1 MFRRVLTPA
10 APAAAERLAQTTRT
24 PFSRCWVYHFLVR
37 VSTATAPARYIVSTA
52 TRRLLVSE
60 WPVATMA
67 HAPKKKQRVVGP
79 APPAAD
85 AADAAMATQAV
96 AAPPRST
103 PVKKLVQPAVD
114 PAEAAIKAAEA
125 ALEAAQAEE
134 KKAAAAAAAKAAAAA
149 AALKAARKVRKTERR
164 GEKRTAA
171 AAAEEAEDDATDP
184 ASPHRGVLYIGH
196 LPHGFYEKELRGF
209 FSQFGTV
216 LRVRVARSK
225 KTARAKGYGWVQFAN
240 DAVARIAAETMN
252 GYLLFGRLLDVH
264 LVPAERQHERMW
276 HGADRLWRRIPW
288 RVIERQR
295 HNGAD
300 PVAAAARRTSR
311 LVGRAKLA
319 HRKLAAAGVQYNVPA
334 PIGPVPQP
342 K

>member
-1 MFRRVLTPA
+1 M
-10 APAAAERLAQTTRT
+10 
-24 PFSRCWVYHFLVR
+24 
-37 VSTATAPARYIVSTA
+37 AR
-52 TRRLLVSE
+52 
-60 WPVATMA
+60 
-67 HAPKKKQRVVGP
+67 APKKKQSVVGP
-79 APPAAD
+79 ASAD
-85 AADAAMATQAV
+85 AGVAAMASPSI
-96 AAPPRST
+96 APPRSM

-114 PAEAAIKAAEA
+114 PAEATIKAAEA
-125 ALEAAQAEE
+125 ALKAAEAEE
-134 KKAAAAAAAKAAAAA
+134 KRAAATAAAKAAAAA
-149 AALKAARKVRKTERR
+149 TALKAARKVRRAERR

-171 AAAEEAEDDATDP
+171 AAAEAAEDDAAGPD
-184 ASPHRGVLYIGH
+184 SPHRGVLYIGH

-240 DAVARIAAETMN
+240 DAVALIAAETMN

-276 HGADRLWRRIPW
+276 HGADRVWRRIPW
-288 RVIERQR
+288 RAIERQR

-300 PVAAAARRTSR
+300 PVAAAARRTAR

-319 HRKLAAAGVQYNVPA
+319 RRKLAAAGVQYDVPA

>member
-1 MFRRVLTPA
+1 MSQASLPSGTLGEPL
-10 APAAAERLAQTTRT
+10 PQ
-24 PFSRCWVYHFLVR
+24 PCFSTVV
-37 VSTATAPARYIVSTA
+37 APARGNLSTA
-52 TRRLLVSE
+52 PRPLLVSE
-60 WPVATMA
+60 RPFGTMA
-67 HAPKKKQRVVGP
+67 RAPKKKQRVVGP
-79 APPAAD
+79 APVAAET
-85 AADAAMATQAV
+85 ADAAMATGADT
-96 AAPPRST
+96 PPRSV

-114 PAEAAIKAAEA
+114 AAEVALKAADA
-125 ALEAAQAEE
+125 ALKAATAAE
-134 KKAAAAAAAKAAAAA
+134 KKAAARAAAKAATAA
-149 AALKAARKVRKTERR
+149 AALKAARKVRRAERR

-171 AAAEEAEDDATDP
+171 AAVEAAEDDATDP
-184 ASPHRGVLYIGH
+184 ASPYRGVLYIGH
-196 LPHGFYEKELRGF
+196 LPHGFYEEQLRGF

-264 LVPAERQHERMW
+264 LVPAERQHARMW
-276 HGADRLWRRIPW
+276 NGADRVWRRIPW

-295 HNGAD
+295 HNGAE
-300 PVAAAARRTSR
+300 PVAAAARRTAR
-311 LVGRAKLA
+311 LAGRAKMA
-319 HRKLAAAGVQYNVPA
+319 SRKLAAAGVQYDVPT